1 MDDPLAAPSSLRQT
15 GKREMTTAAI
25 DTNIP
30 STRERV
36 LREAARLFAVKGYY
50 GTSTRE
56 IAAAAQIQQPSMFHH
71 FPTKD
76 AIMLALIDIN
86 LDEPTAVAQREAASE
101 GSAALRLYRYLTWD
115 ISFISRCEYDLTS
128 AESIMN
134 DPAFESQ
141 YPRYERLVEAR
152 RTMIEDGIRSGE
164 FVDVDRDLAQKVIV
178 WILRGDIADC
188 AGKGAPEADETAD
201 ELASFA
207 LRALLRDPSRL
218 DEIRAQAKVG

>member
-1 MDDPLAAPSSLRQT
+1 
-15 GKREMTTAAI
+15 MTTAAI
-25 DTNIP
+25 DTDIP
-30 STRERV
+30 STRERI

-56 IAAAAQIQQPSMFHH
+56 IAAAAHIQQPSMFHH

-76 AIMLALIDIN
+76 AIMTALIDIN
-86 LDEPTAVAQREAASE
+86 LDEPTAVARREAASE
-101 GSAALRLYRYLTWD
+101 DSAALRLYRYLAWD
-115 ISFISRCEYDLTS
+115 IAFICRCEYDLTS
-128 AESIMN
+128 AESIMS
-134 DPAFESQ
+134 DPAFASQ

-164 FVDVDRDLAQKVIV
+164 FVDVDPDLVQKVIV
-178 WILRGDIADC
+178 WILRGDISDC
-188 AGKGAPEADETAD
+188 AGKGAPGADETAD

-218 DEIRAQAKVG
+218 DEIRALAKAG

>member
-1 MDDPLAAPSSLRQT
+1 MDDPPAAPGSLWQS
-15 GKREMTTAAI
+15 GKGEMTTAAI
-25 DTNIP
+25 DTDIP
-30 STRERV
+30 TTRERI

-86 LDEPTAVAQREAASE
+86 LDEPTAVARREAASE
-101 GSAALRLYRYLTWD
+101 GSAALRLYRYLAWD
-115 ISFISRCEYDLTS
+115 IAFICRCEYDLTS
-128 AESIMN
+128 AESIMS
-134 DPAFESQ
+134 DPAFASQ

-152 RTMIEDGIRSGE
+152 RTMIEDGIKNGE
-164 FVDVDRDLAQKVIV
+164 FVDVDPDLVQKVIV
-178 WILRGDIADC
+178 WILRGDISDC
-188 AGKGAPEADETAD
+188 AGKGTPEADETAD

-207 LRALLRDPSRL
+207 LRALLRDPSQL
-218 DEIRAQAKVG
+218 DEIRALAKAG